1 MIVLP
6 FKTTGLKTTVASSTT
21 RVEDLNT
28 LLLTV
33 DNPAVAQYTFF
44 SAAHGTFSKMD
55 HILGHKAS
63 LGKYTME

>member
-33 DNPAVAQYTFF
+33 DNPALHNTHF
-44 SAAHGTFSKMD
+44 SQQH
-55 HILGHKAS
+55 
-63 LGKYTME
+63 MELSPKWIIF